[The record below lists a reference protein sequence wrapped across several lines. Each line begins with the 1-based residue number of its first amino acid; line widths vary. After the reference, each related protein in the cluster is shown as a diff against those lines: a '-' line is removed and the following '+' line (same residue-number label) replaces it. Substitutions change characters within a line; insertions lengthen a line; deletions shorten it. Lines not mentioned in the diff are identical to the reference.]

1 LGIFASEVEF
11 GTIPTTCMVRTPIW
25 ISSPTWWPSVLD
37 TATSPGVDGSR
48 PSDTLGM
55 PSPCAG
61 APNAVTFRLDEP
73 SFTVDGAH
81 ANGAATATPGTAGTQ
96 EWSGRPVFDHERI
109 YANGIDGSLSLDMK
123 AVRKSRQ
130 DERHREH
137 QSGAYYRDDEAPHS
151 PLHIA
156 QSREQHV
163 QTLPPPTV
171 VDQALQL
178 RRLFSPLA
186 TKSLRRLRRW

>member
-1 LGIFASEVEF
+1 
-11 GTIPTTCMVRTPIW
+11 
-25 ISSPTWWPSVLD
+25 
-37 TATSPGVDGSR
+37 
-48 PSDTLGM
+48 
-55 PSPCAG
+55 
-61 APNAVTFRLDEP
+61 VTFRLDEP
-73 SFTVDGAH
+73 SFTVDGAQ
-81 ANGAATATPGTAGTQ
+81 ANGAATATPGAAATRAISFGEWGGTQ

-123 AVRKSRQ
+123 AVRKSGQ